1 MTKDKSEKPIESTQA
16 NRGVLY
22 YPPAFHEA
30 GHVVVAY
37 FLGVRFKKV
46 SIIHNKDY
54 VGIVIHE
61 KVARGLAPEIDMS
74 LRNFNRMENLARI
87 ALAGDIAQKKHAP
100 RSSDGAGLDR
110 ETVAD
115 IALRLNGSPEA
126 ADAWIEWLKISVKDM
141 LTLRWPFVDAVAR
154 ELARENVLNGEQIE
168 AIFTRHLRA

>member
-1 MTKDKSEKPIESTQA
+1 MTTRA
-16 NRGVLY
+16 NRGVFY

-30 GHVVVAY
+30 GHIVAAY
-37 FLGVRFKKV
+37 FLGIRLKKV
-46 SIIHNKDY
+46 SLIHNKDY
-54 VGIVIHE
+54 VGKVIHE
-61 KVARGLAPEIDMS
+61 KVARGLAPDIDVS

-87 ALAGDIAQKKHAP
+87 ALAGDIAQKIHAP
-100 RSSDGAGLDR
+100 TSSDGAGLDR

-126 ADAWIEWLKISVKDM
+126 AGAWIEWLKVSVKDM

-168 AIFTRHLRA
+168 AIFAQQMKAG

>member
-1 MTKDKSEKPIESTQA
+1 MTTRPNS
-16 NRGVLY
+16 GVLY

-30 GHVVVAY
+30 GHIVAAY
-37 FLGVRFKKV
+37 FLGIRLKKV
-46 SIIHNKDY
+46 SLIHNKDY
-54 VGIVIHE
+54 IGKVIHE
-61 KVARGLAPEIDMS
+61 KVAWGFALEIEMS

-87 ALAGDIAQKKHAP
+87 ALAGDIAQKIHAP
-100 RSSDGAGLDR
+100 RSSDGAELDR

-115 IALRLNGSPEA
+115 IVLRLNGSPKA

-168 AIFTRHLRA
+168 AIFTRQMRA

>member
-1 MTKDKSEKPIESTQA
+1 MTNQVT
-16 NRGVLY
+16 RGVFY

-30 GHVVVAY
+30 GHVVAAY
-37 FLGVRFKKV
+37 FLGIRFKKV
-46 SIIHNKDY
+46 SLIHNKDY
-54 VGIVIHE
+54 VGKVIHE
-61 KVARGLAPEIDMS
+61 KVARGSVPESDMS

-110 ETVAD
+110 ETVAG

-126 ADAWIEWLKISVKDM
+126 AGAWIEWLKVSVKDM

-154 ELARENVLNGEQIE
+154 ELAKENVLNGEQIE
-168 AIFTRHLRA
+168 AIFTRQMRAG

>member
-1 MTKDKSEKPIESTQA
+1 MTKGKSEKPIESTQA

-115 IALRLNGSPEA
+115 IAFRLNGSPEA
-126 ADAWIEWLKISVKDM
+126 ADAWTEWLKISVKDM

>member
-1 MTKDKSEKPIESTQA
+1 VTNQVT
-16 NRGVLY
+16 RGVLY

-30 GHVVVAY
+30 GHVVAAY
-37 FLGVRFKKV
+37 FLGVRLKKV
-46 SIIHNKDY
+46 SLVHNKDY
-54 VGIVIHE
+54 VGKVIHE
-61 KVARGLAPEIDMS
+61 KVVRGLAPEIDMS
-74 LRNFNRMENLARI
+74 LRNFSRMENLARI
-87 ALAGDIAQKKHAP
+87 ALAGDIAQKIHAP

-126 ADAWIEWLKISVKDM
+126 AGAWIEWLKISVKDI

-168 AIFTRHLRA
+168 AIFTRQMRAR